1 MKNLHLIKPA
11 INLSDEELSVIAYIQ
26 AGYESGCDWH
36 FQIRRNKLYS
46 KKNFNTKWTAV
57 LTTWYIPATMRVWKD
72 LGKPPVDLSQIEIK
86 R

>member
-11 INLSDEELSVIAYIQ
+11 INISDEELSVIAYIQ
-26 AGYESGCDWH
+26 AGHENGYGWQ

-46 KKNFNTKWTAV
+46 KKNFDTKWTAV

-72 LGKPPVDLSQIEIK
+72 LGKPAIDFSQIEVK